1 MDAAIAAVLRQAAA
15 AIGEPDRAAQ
25 VERVACEARAGDLAY
40 LSGDDSDDS
49 DDDAWEYAACPDAE
63 QRFEA
68 VESALAYRYASSRSE
83 DADVDAVAFV
93 SSPAPRASSEST
105 SREFP
110 ITTYTS
116 LIHTSSSCPSNEAT
130 KTRSS
135 SSLNM
140 CVASTAS
147 YAS

>member
-25 VERVACEARAGDLAY
+25 VKRVAVEARAGDLAY

-68 VESALAYRYASSRSE
+68 VESALAYRYASSTFQ
-83 DADVDAVAFV
+83 DADLDAVAHFAARAAV
-93 SSPAPRASSEST
+93 ACGAVGRRGARVPRQGGGPLPPAPPRGRDAP
-105 SREFP
+105 RR
-110 ITTYTS
+110 
-116 LIHTSSSCPSNEAT
+116 C
-130 KTRSS
+130 
-135 SSLNM
+135 
-140 CVASTAS
+140 
-147 YAS
+147 